1 MEIYDRMLTSETTR
15 SAIAAIDHYIKQF
28 EKIERTQKTVHVFRD
43 DYNALLKAAS
53 KANNGFSPGYLTRNG
68 WRLERYD

>member
-1 MEIYDRMLTSETTR
+1 MEIYDHFLTSENTR

-28 EKIERTQKTVHVFRD
+28 EKIERVNKTVHVFRD

-53 KANNGFSPGYLTRNG
+53 KANNGFSPACLTRNG
-68 WRLERYD
+68 WRLVRYD